1 MNNDST
7 LLSTSDLA
15 ALVRKAFSQEKLL
28 QPKESTVKFL
38 KDFACNYRAN
48 TRLPENLQGY
58 LLS

>member
-15 ALVRKAFSQEKLL
+15 ALVRKAFSQEKLR
-28 QPKESTVKFL
+28 QPKESTVKLL